1 MLAPQHPEVMKN
13 VQTLIP
19 ERLCT
24 SAELK
29 WLNDELL
36 EEVNNDYEFSLR
48 KAIGKNDLLIY
59 YVSLYSTIDE
69 RMFEWT
75 VFLVTFLTLKIS
87 VDYILKDSKEKE
99 RLHIEWTPL
108 PFPQRYKCTQ
118 NLKINFKNP
127 VAFMI
132 GFELRCWIPVI
143 QIVWIFGFGL

>member
-48 KAIGKNDLLIY
+48 KAIGKYVLLIY
-59 YVSLYSTIDE
+59 NVSLPSTKDE
-69 RMFEWT
+69 QIFEWT
-75 VFLVTFLTLKIS
+75 VSLVTFLILKIL

-118 NLKINFKNP
+118 NLKINLKNP
-127 VAFMI
+127 LALMI
-132 GFELRCWIPVI
+132 VF
-143 QIVWIFGFGL
+143 

>member
-59 YVSLYSTIDE
+59 NVSLYSTKDE
-69 RMFEWT
+69 RMFE
-75 VFLVTFLTLKIS
+75 
-87 VDYILKDSKEKE
+87 
-99 RLHIEWTPL
+99 
-108 PFPQRYKCTQ
+108 
-118 NLKINFKNP
+118 
-127 VAFMI
+127 
-132 GFELRCWIPVI
+132 
-143 QIVWIFGFGL
+143 